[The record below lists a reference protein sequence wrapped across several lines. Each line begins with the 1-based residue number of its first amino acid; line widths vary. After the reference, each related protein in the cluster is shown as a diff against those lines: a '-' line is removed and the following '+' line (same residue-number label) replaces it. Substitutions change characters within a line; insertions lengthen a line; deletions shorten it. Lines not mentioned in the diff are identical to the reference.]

1 MLKGLSVRMGQDK
14 DADSLVKFNMALAW
28 ETERKQLSLPL
39 VNKGVQTLLKNPKY
53 GFYVVAETCPPYR
66 TFTLRRATENG
77 LGRRESS
84 EIIGAFMIT
93 FEWSDWRC
101 GLFWWIQSVYVK
113 PEFRQRGVFR
123 KLYEYLKDKASH
135 ESNVCGFRLYV
146 QQSNRTAL
154 STYGKVGMKKTPY
167 KVYEELFDK

>member
-1 MLKGLSVRMGQDK
+1 MLNGLSVRMGQDK
-14 DADSLVKFNMALAW
+14 DADSLVRFNMALTW

-39 VNKGVQTLLKNPKY
+39 VNKGVQTLLKNPQY
-53 GFYVVAETCPPYR
+53 GFYVVAEK
-66 TFTLRRATENG
+66 
-77 LGRRESS
+77 SS
-84 EIIGAFMIT
+84 EIIGAFMVT

-123 KLYEYLKDKASH
+123 RLYEYLKDKASR

-154 STYGKVGMKKTPY
+154 STYGKVGIKETPY

>member
-1 MLKGLSVRMGQDK
+1 MLNGLSVRMGQDK
-14 DADSLVKFNMALAW
+14 DADALVRFNMALAW

-39 VNKGVQTLLKNPKY
+39 VNKGVQTLLKNPQY

-66 TFTLRRATENG
+66 T

-84 EIIGAFMIT
+84 EIIGSLMVT

-101 GLFWWIQSVYVK
+101 ALFWWIQSVYVK

-123 KLYEYLKDKASH
+123 RLYEYLKDKASR

-146 QQSNRTAL
+146 QRSNRTAL
-154 STYGKVGMKKTPY
+154 STYDKVGMKKTSY
-167 KVYEELFDK
+167 AVYEELYDK

>member
-1 MLKGLSVRMGQDK
+1 MLNGLSVRMGQDK
-14 DADSLVKFNMALAW
+14 DADALVKFNMALAW

-39 VNKGVQTLLKNPKY
+39 VNKGVQTLLKNPQY
-53 GFYVVAETCPPYR
+53 GFYVVAEK
-66 TFTLRRATENG
+66 
-77 LGRRESS
+77 SS
-84 EIIGAFMIT
+84 EIIGAFMVT

-101 GLFWWIQSVYVK
+101 ALFWWIQSVYVK

-123 KLYEYLKDKASH
+123 RLYEYLKDKASR

-146 QQSNRTAL
+146 EQSNHTAQ
-154 STYGKVGMKKTPY
+154 STYEKVGMKETSY